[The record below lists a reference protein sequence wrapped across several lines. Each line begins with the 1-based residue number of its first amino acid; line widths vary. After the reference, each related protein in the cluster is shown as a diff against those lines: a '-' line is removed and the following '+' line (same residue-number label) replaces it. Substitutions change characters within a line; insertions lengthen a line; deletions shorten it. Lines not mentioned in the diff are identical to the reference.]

1 MADTTSINDQIKDSI
16 EQIQAL
22 LADDDGQNTR
32 ALSYQLMSHAA
43 SLAFYNTVHQ
53 QQQMYVLQ
61 NAITTA
67 AAKAILEASPE
78 DALKYAKEGFA
89 SQDMTGTLTELKKFM
104 DDLNETYKDLREN
117 LSEDTSSTPTVSK
130 KKARSKKK
138 TASKK
143 KSKR

>member
-1 MADTTSINDQIKDSI
+1 MADSTSINDQITDSI

-22 LADDDGQNTR
+22 LADDNGQNTR

-78 DALKYAKEGFA
+78 DAIKYAKEGFA
-89 SQDMTGTLTELKKFM
+89 SQDMTSTLTELKKFM
-104 DDLNETYKDLREN
+104 DDLNETYKDLQKD
-117 LSEDTSSTPTVSK
+117 LAKKPSSTSKKTRSK
-130 KKARSKKK
+130 KKATSKKK
-138 TASKK
+138 T
-143 KSKR
+143 R